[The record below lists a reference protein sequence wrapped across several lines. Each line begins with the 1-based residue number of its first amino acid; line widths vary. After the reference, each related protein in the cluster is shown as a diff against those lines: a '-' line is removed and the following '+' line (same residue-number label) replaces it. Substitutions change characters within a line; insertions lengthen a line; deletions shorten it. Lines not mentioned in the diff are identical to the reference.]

1 MLGWMTADSADGRFR
16 WQQKVKTS
24 AESKAAAKKL
34 AEPTASSWNKEKAG
48 GREERETRKH

>member
-1 MLGWMTADSADGRFR
+1 MTADSADGRFR